1 MFWWKAIHNGL
12 PVIENLNKRGCRSSD
27 LCPVCGE
34 EIETL
39 DHMMIWCRVASEIWS
54 ISLQQENNQLSQS
67 CTIYDLLSYCLH
79 TASKD
84 RSYCFPFFLG
94 WRIWKARNKLVFENK
109 RDHITQIVNA
119 AVMDSKIW
127 KEALTQNKE
136 TEQTVSNPLVSSVQE
151 ILPQHTELYC
161 IVDASWKAPMDNIG
175 IGWSLYCR
183 EGTLILQGSSAMN
196 PTSTPLVAEAMA
208 MWTAVQQLYRLYYAN
223 MFILSDCL
231 RLISTLHCVTKG
243 RPVQDICHPEVFG
256 VAEDI
261 EAVATK
267 CNFSFRHAPR
277 NLLDVV
283 DKLVKD
289 ARIGNKPYVITWL
302 NSSAIVLSFQSNEIQ
317 MLTKK

>member
-1 MFWWKAIHNGL
+1 MNHPTSLLSRIYRAKYFRKSTFLEAKAFPSSSYAWRSIVQTQPLINKGAKWVIGNGL
-12 PVIENLNKRGCRSSD
+12 SVRVWKDNWLQGDCAFPPIGPRAEIYPMMTVKD
-27 LCPVCGE
+27 LFLSGTRMWDIAKIRRLVRAEDVPR
-34 EIETL
+34 ILQIRPSETGQQDIL
-39 DHMMIWCRVASEIWS
+39 CWRLGTSGTYTVKTGYQ
-54 ISLQQENNQLSQS
+54 LQRTMDLEAQTTQLSSHSQ
-67 CTIYDLLSYCLH
+67 
-79 TASKD
+79 D

-136 TEQTVSNPLVSSVQE
+136 TEQT
-151 ILPQHTELYC
+151 
-161 IVDASWKAPMDNIG
+161 
-175 IGWSLYCR
+175 
-183 EGTLILQGSSAMN
+183 
-196 PTSTPLVAEAMA
+196 
-208 MWTAVQQLYRLYYAN
+208 
-223 MFILSDCL
+223 
-231 RLISTLHCVTKG
+231 
-243 RPVQDICHPEVFG
+243 
-256 VAEDI
+256 DI

-302 NSSAIVLSFQSNEIQ
+302 NSSAILCKCIIFLRLFHI
-317 MLTKK
+317 L